1 MNSTKNILIVD
12 DNHDLADGVA
22 TILEMDGYITDVVY
36 SGKKAVS
43 KLIDGQ
49 FDLALVDIK
58 MPDISGLQVF
68 TECRDIVNTKFV
80 FMTGFRIEQIL
91 SEIYEEYTVSIIRM
105 DKPVDEVL
113 SEVFDGGGRNI
124 KIVIGDNILTN
135 DQISAYCNNSNIK
148 IISINGDEIPEIPS
162 DSEYIILD
170 LNNPLINSV
179 VLVDNIKNT
188 ISNGV
193 NIIILINNTLNYSGN
208 SPMSS
213 FSMTGCLFKPV
224 NPDIILSTVKNIFE
238 FHKSSKAGV
247 YL

>member
-105 DKPVDEVL
+105 DKPVDEV
-113 SEVFDGGGRNI
+113 
-124 KIVIGDNILTN
+124 
-135 DQISAYCNNSNIK
+135 
-148 IISINGDEIPEIPS
+148 
-162 DSEYIILD
+162 
-170 LNNPLINSV
+170 
-179 VLVDNIKNT
+179 
-188 ISNGV
+188 
-193 NIIILINNTLNYSGN
+193 
-208 SPMSS
+208 
-213 FSMTGCLFKPV
+213 
-224 NPDIILSTVKNIFE
+224 
-238 FHKSSKAGV
+238 
-247 YL
+247 